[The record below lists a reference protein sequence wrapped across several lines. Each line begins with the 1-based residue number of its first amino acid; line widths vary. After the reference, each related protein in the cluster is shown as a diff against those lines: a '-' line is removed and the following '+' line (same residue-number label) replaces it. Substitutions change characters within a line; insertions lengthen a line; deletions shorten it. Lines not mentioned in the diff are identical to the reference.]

1 MSRRVSTHLGDVR
14 AAQVSSVGEE
24 ETTKTQARKA
34 KKQQDQSGTDQRWVV
49 GQAEMQV
56 VPCLAAAHGEQR
68 GLSLGEEP
76 AGGQEG
82 RTGQE
87 PASKKALTHFIQR
100 EVKALGREGTCPR
113 PHSQSVWQS
122 QDRNPRL
129 LTPSVHLHAPL
140 NKCLLNFISEV
151 IKAEAEQSTLCRKK
165 ELKKENSPG
174 EKFRKQL
181 FRGYGLARVPAQ
193 SPDK

>member
-1 MSRRVSTHLGDVR
+1 MRGGQQQEVACRGWMSRRVSTHLGDVR
-14 AAQVSSVGEE
+14 AAQVSPVGEE

-34 KKQQDQSGTDQRWVV
+34 KKQQDQSGTDQRRVV

-68 GLSLGEEP
+68 GLSLRKQP

-100 EVKALGREGTCPR
+100 EVKASGREGTCPR
-113 PHSQSVWQS
+113 PHSQCG
-122 QDRNPRL
+122 RAR
-129 LTPSVHLHAPL
+129 TG
-140 NKCLLNFISEV
+140 I
-151 IKAEAEQSTLCRKK
+151 
-165 ELKKENSPG
+165 
-174 EKFRKQL
+174 
-181 FRGYGLARVPAQ
+181 RG
-193 SPDK
+193 S

>member
-24 ETTKTQARKA
+24 EATKTQARKA

-68 GLSLGEEP
+68 GLSLREEP
-76 AGGQEG
+76 AGGEEG
-82 RTGQE
+82 RTAQQL
-87 PASKKALTHFIQR
+87 ASKKALTHFIQR
-100 EVKALGREGTCPR
+100 EVKASGRQRTCPR

-129 LTPSVHLHAPL
+129 LTLSVYLHAPI
-140 NKCLLNFISEV
+140 NKCLLRSVSEV
-151 IKAEAEQSTLCRKK
+151 IKAEAQQSTLCWKK

-181 FRGYGLARVPAQ
+181 FWGYRLARVPAE